1 MPARESKETGNSA
14 DKKTGLEG
22 YWRKIFKPDFQPE
35 LYLQEIISKG
45 YFRPRPGEILPS
57 RPGEIL
63 RYLLKKSIEAPFSNE
78 PDTPEKREK
87 IRLRWE
93 KALKM
98 AAQVGCVEAATEAL
112 RVLKILQDDEIVA
125 GSVERASAELEPFEN
140 AMNEREALF
149 LSNPINPI
157 LFIRDVLLHPRRRAW
172 IEDRRSQIEEEARR
186 EIAIRLNA
194 HLTDMRQNA
203 LKIAVSN
210 GHLEVFKALYDE
222 CDEAMRDRRLAGY
235 DGSVEAMRNRWLMF
249 VDTLGQLRADTLG
262 QPEIAEWLLEQGAH
276 ESNLRS
282 TQMRQDVLLI
292 AVSKGHLGIVKAL
305 CDWRTKEM
313 WDTSLIYAAM
323 SGHSAIVT
331 WLLEQGADETKLRSE
346 DGMGFQDYAA
356 EGGLLADEISNLV
369 FVHRATL
376 RLEKAFK
383 EDAPEDELLSLLA
396 EGANPNGYV
405 RYGQYSQFSFFV
417 MAARRGH
424 LYLVQALVDAGFDP
438 QQKNPDSKTTFMA
451 NALRWAADEGHVAV
465 ARWLLAHGG
474 RWEDLRNNLSKFGCF
489 VDDHDGIQSA
499 EDADRLIV
507 LYAATLPLLAA
518 FKRGASEDELLALLA
533 AGADPKAR
541 FHDWEKTPLIARAAE
556 MGYARLVQ
564 AFVNAGADI
573 EAMDRRDAMTPL
585 MVAASE
591 GQVEVVKVLLAAG
604 ASWRAKNQ
612 KGQTAFSLA
621 TQNGH
626 AEVVQLL
633 EAAAESKRDDGAP
646 ESGRA
651 VISVALHLL
660 DELAAESKQGSGA
673 PEVGRETT
681 APYQC
686 LAYGVRTTANFY
698 SNRSAAPER
707 EAPSAVVPPTT
718 AVPGIASMQDSV
730 GAVFLAPPSPR
741 RTVEAAQVVQAQVN
755 EERAAQARGSEPPV

>member
-1 MPARESKETGNSA
+1 MQARESKETGNSI
-14 DKKTGLEG
+14 DTVPVR
-22 YWRKIFKPDFQPE
+22 YWQRIFEKHGAE
-35 LYLQEIISKG
+35 LKDALQK
-45 YFRPRPGEILPS
+45 F
-57 RPGEIL
+57 
-63 RYLLKKSIEAPFSNE
+63 IEPPFIQNE
-78 PDTPEKREK
+78 PNTPEKRAK
-87 IRLRWE
+87 IRAHWE

-157 LFIRDVLLHPRRRAW
+157 LFIRDVLLHPRRRAL

-235 DGSVEAMRNRWLMF
+235 DGSVEAMRNRWLMC

-356 EGGLLADEISNLV
+356 EGGLSADEISDVV

-417 MAARRGH
+417 MAARRGY
-424 LYLVQALVDAGFDP
+424 LWLVQALVDAGFDP

-451 NALRWAADEGHVAV
+451 SALRYAADEGHVAV
-465 ARWLLAHGG
+465 ARWLLEHGG
-474 RWEDLRNNLSKFGCF
+474 RWEDLR
-489 VDDHDGIQSA
+489 DDKLTEFAHFCAVHHGGIHSA

-507 LYAATLPLLAA
+507 LYAATLPLLVA

-541 FHDWEKTPLIARAAE
+541 FHDWEETPLIARAAA

-573 EAMDRRDAMTPL
+573 ETMDRRAYDAMTPL
-585 MVAASE
+585 MAAAAE

-604 ASWRAKNQ
+604 ASWHAKNQ

-651 VISVALHLL
+651 AVSAALHLL